1 MLKLKLIVPVVLLV
15 VLGAVYELVLAKPA
29 VKPKIKI
36 AGAPYVMPKAFL
48 INLKDGHF
56 ATLSTALIFKE
67 GYTMPAAGAEAAT
80 PPDGYG
86 ALPEESVIRGIITSD
101 VTGGTSAQ
109 LISRPLREQLQK
121 EIAADIN
128 KQTDVKVAQVVFTD
142 AAVQ

>member
-1 MLKLKLIVPVVLLV
+1 MERCLKSRRLRSWLQSELGLRGLGSVLLV
-15 VLGAVYELVLAKPA
+15 ALLAGCSSSSSPSA
-29 VKPKIKI
+29 SGGSGGN
-36 AGAPYVMPKAFL
+36 A
-48 INLKDGHF
+48 
-56 ATLSTALIFKE
+56 
-67 GYTMPAAGAEAAT
+67 
-80 PPDGYG
+80 
-86 ALPEESVIRGIITSD
+86 SD